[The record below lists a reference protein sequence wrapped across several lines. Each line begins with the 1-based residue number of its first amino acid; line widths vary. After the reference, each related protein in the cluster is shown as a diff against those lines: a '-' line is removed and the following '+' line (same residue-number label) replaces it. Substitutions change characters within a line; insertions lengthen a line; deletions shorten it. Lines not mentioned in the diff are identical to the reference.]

1 MRSVVWM
8 PVCGRVHT
16 GAACNQSWDSS
27 KGWTCQC
34 SDRQRSHRLNQ
45 QSRSWRHLGVS
56 SALCD
61 LCSTSGLQ
69 LCHGRSVLHTH
80 THFIFKLLNI
90 FLITLPTRLNLQDA
104 VVLTERHVSPP
115 SSVWCHYWSH
125 SSTAAPQI
133 ISSLRHVRRNSL
145 ILRKRQRADS
155 ALYDCCQTGRNIEL
169 SQSHNWENTS
179 GSDSSSE

>member
-8 PVCGRVHT
+8 SVCGRVHT

-45 QSRSWRHLGVS
+45 QSRSWRHVGVS

-80 THFIFKLLNI
+80 TLHFQTVKHFSDHSADSAEPPGRSGADGASRFSSIVGVRSLLI
-90 FLITLPTRLNLQDA
+90 PLLY
-104 VVLTERHVSPP
+104 S
-115 SSVWCHYWSH
+115 C
-125 SSTAAPQI
+125 
-133 ISSLRHVRRNSL
+133 SSLRHVRRNSL
-145 ILRKRQRADS
+145 SLHKRQRADS

-169 SQSHNWENTS
+169 SQSHNWENRS
-179 GSDSSSE
+179 GSFSDSSSE

>member
-80 THFIFKLLNI
+80 TLHFQTVKHFS
-90 FLITLPTRLNLQDA
+90 D
-104 VVLTERHVSPP
+104 
-115 SSVWCHYWSH
+115 H
-125 SSTAAPQI
+125 S
-133 ISSLRHVRRNSL
+133 
-145 ILRKRQRADS
+145 ADS
-155 ALYDCCQTGRNIEL
+155 AEPPGRSGADGASRFSSIVGVMSLLIPLLYSCSSNHLLASSRQEEQPDSTQTTACRL
-169 SQSHNWENTS
+169 SSVRLLSNRQKHWTVTES
-179 GSDSSSE
+179 